1 MENYIHTKRPARFY
15 SDWYFC
21 LQMVDYFQSGGAQ
34 AEEFEIGL
42 HETFKA
48 VDGHDI
54 DQFDG
59 LDSEN
64 KVLTVQASATRLR

>member
-1 MENYIHTKRPARFY
+1 MA
-15 SDWYFC
+15 
-21 LQMVDYFQSGGAQ
+21 DYFQSGGAQ

-54 DQFDG
+54 GQFDG

-64 KVLTVQASATRLR
+64 KVLAGQASATHLW